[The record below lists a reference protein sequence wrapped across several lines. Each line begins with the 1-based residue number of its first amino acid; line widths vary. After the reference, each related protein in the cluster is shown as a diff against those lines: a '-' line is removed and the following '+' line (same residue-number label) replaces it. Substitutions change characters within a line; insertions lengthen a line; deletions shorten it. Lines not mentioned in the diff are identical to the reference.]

1 MDIQK
6 IMNYICCIKQSDN
19 LDSPNDPVIID
30 NKSDKQLELTNQQN
44 IEEKKKESDK
54 EQQTEKVQ
62 EVQKIQDVQIKTETI
77 DVDELKL
84 KLSEMDSEMD
94 KFEHITP
101 IEMNLE
107 IDAKYF

>member
-1 MDIQK
+1 MQIKQDIQ
-6 IMNYICCIKQSDN
+6 
-19 LDSPNDPVIID
+19 PR
-30 NKSDKQLELTNQQN
+30 
-44 IEEKKKESDK
+44 
-54 EQQTEKVQ
+54 
-62 EVQKIQDVQIKTETI
+62 TETI

-84 KLSEMDSEMD
+84 KLSEIDSEID